1 MGSCQLFTSLAAVV
15 DIIMNMEIGLLD
27 FQSRGGHNT
36 NFPNH
41 PHHGVPLHHPDFS
54 NFNAGQSSNSN
65 QIEAQNSSS
74 AQGRAQ
80 QNGKSSW
87 NLDEL
92 MTDLSMVY
100 VSGDTDR
107 LEGDKLQFCT
117 VILRFK
123 SSCSNDFF
131 RALVAALVLSMP
143 EYSERRR
150 STPTLGIEKL
160 PPLLG
165 IMLGSCQTGI

>member
-1 MGSCQLFTSLAAVV
+1 MGTSLEAVV

-27 FQSRGGHNT
+27 FQSRGGQNT
-36 NFPNH
+36 NFPTH
-41 PHHGVPLHHPDFS
+41 PHHGVPLNHLDFT

-80 QNGKSSW
+80 QHGKSSW

-117 VILRFK
+117 VILRSK
-123 SSCSNDFF
+123 SSCSYDCFF
-131 RALVAALVLSMP
+131 
-143 EYSERRR
+143 
-150 STPTLGIEKL
+150 
-160 PPLLG
+160 
-165 IMLGSCQTGI
+165 